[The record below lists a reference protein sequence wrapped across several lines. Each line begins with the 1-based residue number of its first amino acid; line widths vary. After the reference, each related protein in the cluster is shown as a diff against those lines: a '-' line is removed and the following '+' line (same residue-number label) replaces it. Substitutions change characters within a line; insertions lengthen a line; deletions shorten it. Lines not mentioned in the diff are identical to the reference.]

1 MKLTKYMW
9 EGMISL
15 LIRKEGLGARI
26 AVELM
31 KSSNLILETRII
43 FRIKTKLEDMG
54 LCFCKVKIWIYNME
68 VLLKTKS
75 IKILIDWMSLR
86 DNLIIQALES
96 ARANKF
102 LWIAQT
108 ILKAAKKVQK
118 IFSYKK
124 WITIKYCKIH

>member
-1 MKLTKYMW
+1 
-9 EGMISL
+9 
-15 LIRKEGLGARI
+15 
-26 AVELM
+26 
-31 KSSNLILETRII
+31 
-43 FRIKTKLEDMG
+43 LEDMG

-75 IKILIDWMSLR
+75 IKILIDWMNLR

-96 ARANKF
+96 ARTNKF

-124 WITIKYCKIH
+124 WSIIKYCKIH